1 MNVLLPAS
9 PSGAKGVPGAGE
21 GPQGRHDVPDGD
33 FAAALAE
40 TAGEAGEDGRGD
52 ESKVQRA
59 DDSGPFSRATRRLGA
74 RELREANK
82 QQETEFSVRS
92 DETSGEIVKELR
104 AVLARHGGGKAQ
116 AKLASASETQERG
129 EAPPIP
135 ASPEPNP
142 AADAVREV
150 LAALGIDFSARPET
164 TAAPEVAVAVL
175 VRKGSGPRGPDMNAL
190 GSEKAD
196 MPELGDETQEPV
208 EIIPVQVVRQEKHFQ
223 AAGVEARRWQIAQDA
238 FSEARAM
245 MPADAAK
252 LAQAGASARERPAL
266 PAALARAT
274 EAMTQVAAPVSPPAV
289 IEVMPGA
296 VGIQIADRLQQV
308 IGPPTEAG
316 APATAGMGFEP
327 DTRQTFAPAIR
338 TIKLQLNPAELGAVT
353 IVVSG
358 NEEGLRVE
366 LAAEL
371 ADTVT
376 KVDSDR
382 GILAARLNGAGY
394 TVNDISVA
402 RSAGQS
408 MDGDS
413 RDQGGRHGNLQEQF
427 AGNSGRDGGAQ
438 YSGQHGGRQPSPS
451 QAGVEMWS
459 GTPHGAAPGHV
470 VAGVSYAGRFR
481 PV

>member
-1 MNVLLPAS
+1 MNVLLPAA

-21 GPQGRHDVPDGD
+21 GPQGQRDVPDGD

-40 TAGEAGEDGRGD
+40 TAGEAGEDGSGD
-52 ESKVQRA
+52 EAKVPKA
-59 DDSGPFSRATRRLGA
+59 DDAGAFSRATRRLGA
-74 RELREANK
+74 RELREAHK
-82 QQETEFSVRS
+82 QQDTEFSVPR
-92 DETSGEIVKELR
+92 DEATGEIAKELR
-104 AVLARHGGGKAQ
+104 AILARRGEGKAQ
-116 AKLASASETQERG
+116 AKSVSAGEKHERG
-129 EAPPIP
+129 EAPLAPT
-135 ASPEPNP
+135 SPDPNP

-150 LAALGIDFSARPET
+150 LAALGIDFTARAET
-164 TAAPEVAVAVL
+164 TAAPEIAVAAM
-175 VRKGSGPRGPDMNAL
+175 VRKGAGSRGLDTTAL
-190 GSEKAD
+190 GSETSD
-196 MPELGDETQEPV
+196 MPALGDETEEPV
-208 EIIPVQVVRQEKHFQ
+208 ADIPVQVVRQEKHFQ

-245 MPADAAK
+245 TPADAAK
-252 LAQAGASARERPAL
+252 LAPAEAAAGERPAI
-266 PAALARAT
+266 PAALARGV
-274 EAMTQVAAPVSPPAV
+274 EAMTQAAAPVAPAAG

-296 VGIQIADRLQQV
+296 VGIQIAARLQQV
-308 IGPPTEAG
+308 IGPPTETG
-316 APATAGMGFEP
+316 APQPAGVGFEP

-338 TIKLQLNPAELGAVT
+338 TIKLQLNPVELGAVT

-376 KVDSDR
+376 KVDADR
-382 GILAARLNGAGY
+382 GVLAARLNGAGY

-402 RSAGQS
+402 RSTGQS

-413 RDQGGRHGNLQEQF
+413 REQGGRQGNLQEQF
-427 AGNSGRDGGAQ
+427 AGNGGRDGGAQ
-438 YSGQHGGRQPSPS
+438 FSGQQGGRQPGPS

-459 GTPHGAAPGHV
+459 GAPQGAAPGHV